1 MKTITTVQDVK
12 DMARGAVFL
21 GSGGG
26 GDPYVGELLLQQ
38 QLSEGKFPT
47 IVHASELG
55 DDDFVIS
62 IAGIGAPTV
71 LLEYLVSEKTLLRL
85 LELVAENYG
94 KKPTALISA
103 EMGGVNSIFPLAL
116 AAKAGLPVVDA
127 DGMGRAFPH
136 LEMTSFSVY
145 GCLGSPAI
153 LIDEFGN
160 EVIIKTP
167 SDRLLEDMCRAVT
180 TTMGAMVM
188 SAIYPM
194 TGAQVK
200 AVAVQDTITQTLE
213 IGRCIREGRESD
225 DTFAALMDYL
235 NDPANQRYG
244 KVLFEGKITDI
255 THETRDGWHFGKA
268 VIAALDNSNDRV
280 EVDIQNEYL
289 VVRKG
294 GSGETL
300 AIAPDLICI
309 LDRENAEPLTAEMLA
324 YGLRVKV
331 IGYSAAP
338 IMRRPECLEVFGPR
352 IFGYDEDFIPV
363 EDIESPW
370 PHRG

>member
-1 MKTITTVQDVK
+1 MRTITTVQDVK

-38 QLSEGKFPT
+38 QLSQGNYPV
-47 IVHASELG
+47 IIDASELK

-71 LLEYLVSEKTLLRL
+71 LLEYLVSETTLMRL
-85 LELVAENYG
+85 LDLVEEVHS

-103 EMGGVNSIFPLAL
+103 EMGGANSIFPLAV
-116 AAKAGLPVVDA
+116 AAKSGLPVIDA

-136 LEMTSFSVY
+136 IEMTTFSVY
-145 GCLGSPAI
+145 GCKGSPAI

-160 EVIIKTP
+160 EAILKTP
-167 SDRLLEDMCRAVT
+167 SDRFLEDMCRSIT

-200 AVAVQDTITQTLE
+200 EIAVLGTITQTLE

-225 DTFAALMDYL
+225 DTFSALLDYL
-235 NDPANQRYG
+235 NDHENDRYG
-244 KVLFEGKITDI
+244 KILFEGKVTDV
-255 THETRDGWHFGKA
+255 THETRDGWHFGK
-268 VIAALDNSNDRV
+268 VIISALNNSGECI
-280 EVDIQNEYL
+280 EVDFQNEYL
-289 VVRKG
+289 TVRKAG
-294 GSGETL
+294 KTL
-300 AIAPDLICI
+300 TISPDLIGI
-309 LDRENAEPLTAEMLA
+309 LDKENAEPLTAEMLA

-338 IMRRPECLEVFGPR
+338 IMRRPECLKVFGPR
-352 IFGYDEDFIPV
+352 MFGYDEDFV
-363 EDIESPW
+363 TVGDISIA
-370 PHRG
+370 